1 MVSFGLWVLIMR
13 GGIRL
18 GAGRKPSEATLRVS
32 VPVGILDEVNRLIA
46 AYKSGT
52 LNDCQIIEDDGLNNF
67 QIIEDE
73 SLNDCRE
80 FKQTDVLIEC
90 HEIKSDDNLID
101 SQEIKAAP
109 LKDNQEI
116 KDAVKGLQGLNAR
129 TCKVLRKGFGSLYK
143 AAESGVRAEYGGGLS
158 VPNEFRHLMGDLE

>member
-32 VPVGILDEVNRLIA
+32 VPVGILDEVNKLIA

-52 LNDCQIIEDDGLNNF
+52 LNDCQIIEDEG
-67 QIIEDE
+67 
-73 SLNDCRE
+73 LNDCRE

-90 HEIKSDDNLID
+90 
-101 SQEIKAAP
+101 QEIKEDEP
-109 LKDNQEI
+109 LLDSQQINVEKVTYTSPEI
-116 KDAVKGLQGLNAR
+116 IDARKGLERLNSR
-129 TCKVLRKGFGSLYK
+129 TCKVIRKSFGSLAD
-143 AAESGVRAEYGGGLS
+143 AALLGVRAQPDGGVF
-158 VPNEFRHLMGDLE
+158 VPDELLHRFRG